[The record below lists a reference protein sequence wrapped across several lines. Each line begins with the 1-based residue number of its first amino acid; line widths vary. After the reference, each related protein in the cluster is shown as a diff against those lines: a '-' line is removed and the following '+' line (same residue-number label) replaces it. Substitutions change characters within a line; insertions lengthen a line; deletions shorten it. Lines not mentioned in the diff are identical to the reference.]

1 VVVERLGRFRACG
14 HSGGCDPLLSI
25 GGEAMSRHRDDTP
38 EIVLLAVMLCIALA
52 LGGWFYEVWHG

>member
-1 VVVERLGRFRACG
+1 
-14 HSGGCDPLLSI
+14 
-25 GGEAMSRHRDDTP
+25 MSRHRDDTP